1 MPKKFLPLAL
11 AATISALLVQ
21 GPARAQNTQ
30 AAQAAA
36 AAEKIKADV
45 AKIGTGARV
54 RLRLRGKE
62 SLTGYVSEI
71 NEQDFVVT
79 LAKEGTKQ
87 RVAYA
92 DVAEVKIK
100 NEKRIST
107 AGKVLI
113 GLGALW
119 LVGMIATGGGG

>member
-1 MPKKFLPLAL
+1 MPKKYLSLAL
-11 AATISALLVQ
+11 AATLSWLLVHS
-21 GPARAQNTQ
+21 PAPAL
-30 AAQAAA
+30 AQAAGDA
-36 AAEKIKADV
+36 QAAEKIKADV
-45 AKIGTGARV
+45 TKIGAGARV
-54 RLRLRGKE
+54 SVKLRGKE
-62 SLTGYVSEI
+62 RLTGYVSEVGD
-71 NEQDFVVT
+71 QDFVIT

-92 DVAEVKIK
+92 DATEVKIK

-119 LVGMIATGGGG
+119 VIGMIATGGGG

>member
-1 MPKKFLPLAL
+1 MPQKYLSLAL
-11 AATISALLVQ
+11 AATLSVLLVQ
-21 GPARAQNTQ
+21 SPARAQD
-30 AAQAAA
+30 AR

-54 RLRLRGKE
+54 AIKLRGNE
-62 SLTGYVSEI
+62 RLTGYVSEI
-71 NEQDFVVT
+71 GDQDFVIT

-92 DVAEVKIK
+92 DAAEIKIK

>member
-1 MPKKFLPLAL
+1 MPKKYLSLAL
-11 AATISALLVQ
+11 AAALSWLLIQ
-21 GPARAQNTQ
+21 SPAPARAQDTQ
-30 AAQAAA
+30 AAQ

-45 AKIGTGARV
+45 TKIGAGARV
-54 RLRLRGKE
+54 RLKLRDKE
-62 SLTGYVSEI
+62 RLTGYVGEI
-71 NEQDFVVT
+71 KEQDFVIT

-92 DVAEVKIK
+92 DVTEVKIK

-119 LVGMIATGGGG
+119 LIGMIATGGGG

>member
-1 MPKKFLPLAL
+1 MSKSYLHLAL
-11 AATISALLVQ
+11 AATVSWLLIHSPAPAL
-21 GPARAQNTQ
+21 AQTVKD
-30 AAQAAA
+30 AQAAG
-36 AAEKIKADV
+36 KIKADV
-45 AKIGTGARV
+45 TKIGTGARV
-54 RLRLRGKE
+54 AVKLRGKE
-62 SLTGYVSEI
+62 RLTGYVSEI
-71 NEQDFVVT
+71 GDRDFVIT

-92 DVAEVKIK
+92 DAAEVRIK

-119 LVGMIATGGGG
+119 VIGMIATGGGGG

>member
-1 MPKKFLPLAL
+1 MPKKFLSLAL
-11 AATISALLVQ
+11 AATIYGLLVQ
-21 GPARAQNTQ
+21 SPAPALAQT
-30 AAQAAA
+30 AKDAQ

-45 AKIGTGARV
+45 TKIGAGARV
-54 RLRLRGKE
+54 SVKLRGKE
-62 SLTGYVSEI
+62 RLTGYVSEI
-71 NEQDFVVT
+71 GDQDFVIT

-92 DVAEVKIK
+92 DAAEVKIK

-119 LVGMIATGGGG
+119 LIGMIATGGGG

>member
-1 MPKKFLPLAL
+1 MPKKYLHLAL
-11 AATISALLVQ
+11 AATLSWLLAHSPAPAL
-21 GPARAQNTQ
+21 AQTVKD
-30 AAQAAA
+30 AQ

-45 AKIGTGARV
+45 TKIGTGARV
-54 RLRLRGKE
+54 SVKLRGKE
-62 SLTGYVSEI
+62 RLTGYVSEVGD
-71 NEQDFVVT
+71 QDFVVT
-79 LAKEGTKQ
+79 KAKEGTKQ

-92 DVAEVKIK
+92 DATEVRIK

-119 LVGMIATGGGG
+119 LIGMIATGGGG